1 MKRVAIAGSTG
12 SIGKQTL
19 EVISVSKNDEYEVVA
34 ISANASVAEVVAQ
47 ARTFKPKLV
56 VITDESARINVA
68 RQLSITDPKI
78 EVSGDSALMSGIAD
92 VVVYGVVG
100 FAG

>member
-19 EVISVSKNDEYEVVA
+19 EVIGASKNEDYEVVA

-47 ARTFKPKLV
+47 ARTFKPK
-56 VITDESARINVA
+56 
-68 RQLSITDPKI
+68 
-78 EVSGDSALMSGIAD
+78 
-92 VVVYGVVG
+92 
-100 FAG
+100 